1 MTDLEKG
8 FFYWIIA
15 LILFSS
21 FLITKFSENQPLM
34 LFYFLS
40 LFFVTWVIIA
50 AIKNYSLKVVHVV
63 IWFILVVQGILL
75 SYIYYFRSIYFT
87 TLYDARYFIFA
98 IIFFILFVTLPVISI
113 KTNYLQKN
121 NQIVDR

>member
-8 FFYWIIA
+8 LFYWIIA
-15 LILFSS
+15 LILYSS

-113 KTNYLQKN
+113 KTNFLEKK
-121 NQIVDR
+121 